1 MEDRARAKLR
11 RKEAPYDCWQ
21 RVGDDHGFDKDDN
34 AATVLWK
41 SGKKEF
47 PRAAKVELAREL
59 VDLVAQH
66 FYAVSSAHT
75 EPRLTIIS
83 NID

>member
-1 MEDRARAKLR
+1 MEDHARAKLEG
-11 RKEAPYDCWQ
+11 KKLDMIVAN